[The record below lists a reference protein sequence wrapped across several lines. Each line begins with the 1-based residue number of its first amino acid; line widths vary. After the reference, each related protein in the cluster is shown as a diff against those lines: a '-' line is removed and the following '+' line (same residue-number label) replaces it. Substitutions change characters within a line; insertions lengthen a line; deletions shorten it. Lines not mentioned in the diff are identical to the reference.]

1 MGEEE
6 FETAKRKFEER
17 QGIEEL
23 MRRQLR
29 EFEASRDLCL
39 VCNPETDTP
48 GTVYKASKICADC
61 RKAILAFKAICTG
74 EKN

>member
-1 MGEEE
+1 MGDEDTISYNREKIQAE
-6 FETAKRKFEER
+6 FS
-17 QGIEEL
+17 
-23 MRRQLR
+23 RQLR

-39 VCNPETDTP
+39 VCNPETTE
-48 GTVYKASKICADC
+48 GAIYKATKICADC

>member
-6 FETAKRKFEER
+6 LEATKKAYHRHL
-17 QGIEEL
+17 QTQDL
-23 MRRQLR
+23 NRQLR

-39 VCNPETDTP
+39 VCNPETTE
-48 GTVYKASKICADC
+48 GAIYKATKICADC

>member
-6 FETAKRKFEER
+6 LEVIRREFKHKLQT
-17 QGIEEL
+17 QDL
-23 MRRQLR
+23 QRQLR
-29 EFEASRDLCL
+29 EFAASRDLCL